1 MIFSTRVVLLSLFCS
16 VAEVIASMHLKF
28 DLVKRLVDGVEL
40 EKRQLNA
47 SLTQDVSKVVGGPNV

>member
-1 MIFSTRVVLLSLFCS
+1 
-16 VAEVIASMHLKF
+16 MHLKF